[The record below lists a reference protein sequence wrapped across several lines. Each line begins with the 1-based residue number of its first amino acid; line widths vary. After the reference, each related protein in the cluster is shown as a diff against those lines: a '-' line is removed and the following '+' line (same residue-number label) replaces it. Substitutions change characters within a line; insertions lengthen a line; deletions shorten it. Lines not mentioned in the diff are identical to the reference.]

1 MKARNALVPVMV
13 AVFICIAV
21 LLTSYGLRAEKGGT
35 MLQSLRLFSEILTNA
50 QSKYVRPI
58 DAQKLIRT
66 AIDAMLNELDPHT
79 VYMDEEEF
87 KELRIGTKGEFGGL
101 GITIGLTKEIL
112 TVISPLEGT
121 PAFRAGIIAGDK
133 IVKIEGKST
142 KGITLKDAVKKL
154 RGKPG
159 TKVNISVQ
167 REGLE
172 ELLEFTIERAIIK
185 IKPVPYSGMV
195 SKDIGYI
202 RLARFSR
209 DSGIEVGRAV
219 DSLRTVGA
227 RRFIIDIRNNSGGLL
242 DQAVQVSDV
251 FLEKGEEIV
260 STGGRIRGS
269 NRRFHAIKT
278 SRIKDAPLVI
288 LVNKG
293 SASASEILSGAV
305 QDWDRGLVVGT
316 PTFGKGSVQTI
327 IPISS
332 GGGLKL
338 TTAEWYTPSGRLINK
353 PHNLDEDETAV
364 VDSIALSLDE
374 DEAPKVDSTARS
386 LEEFHTIGGLKR
398 IVYGGGGITPDIELT
413 SPAWTKFGTELYN
426 KRRFFDF
433 SVKYTATHKN
443 LKRPFKAAES
453 ILDEFKSYLKDN
465 DVTPTTAELDSTLEF
480 ISWMIEQEV
489 SSSLWGTSGRYEAML
504 SGDTWV
510 KEAIALLEMSHA
522 PKDLFALAEKEKA
535 SAEK

>member
-1 MKARNALVPVMV
+1 MKARKAFLPVMV
-13 AVFICIAV
+13 AAFVCIAV
-21 LLTSYGLRAEKGGT
+21 LLTSFGLKAEKDGSL
-35 MLQSLRLFSEILTNA
+35 MQSLRLFSEILSNA

-58 DAQKLIRT
+58 DAEKLIRT
-66 AIDAMLNELDPHT
+66 AIDAMLNELDPHS

-101 GITIGLTKEIL
+101 GITIALAKEIL
-112 TVISPLEGT
+112 TVISPLEDT
-121 PAFRAGIIAGDK
+121 PAIKAGIHAGDR

-142 KGITLKDAVKKL
+142 KGITLKEAVKKL

-159 TKVNISVQ
+159 TKVNITIE

-195 SKDIGYI
+195 SEDVGYI

-209 DSGIEVGRAV
+209 DSGIQVGRAV

-227 RRFIIDIRNNSGGLL
+227 RKFIIDIRNNSGGLL

-251 FLEKGEEIV
+251 FLDKGEEIV
-260 STGGRIRGS
+260 STKGRIRGS
-269 NRRFHAIKT
+269 SRRFHARNA

-305 QDWDRGLVVGT
+305 QDWDRGLVAGT

-327 IPISS
+327 IPIST

-353 PHNLDEDETAV
+353 PHNP
-364 VDSIALSLDE
+364 DE
-374 DEAPKVDSTARS
+374 DEAAEEDSTADS
-386 LEEFHTIGGLKR
+386 EEEFHTIGGLNR
-398 IVYGGGGITPDIELT
+398 IVYGGGGITPDMVLT
-413 SPAWTKFGTELYN
+413 PPEWTEFGTELYRD
-426 KRRFFDF
+426 RRFFNF
-433 SVKYTATHKN
+433 SVKFTAAHKGI
-443 LKRPFKAAES
+443 KRPFKATES
-453 ILDEFKSYLKDN
+453 TIDEFKSYLKDN
-465 DVTPTTAELDSTLEF
+465 DVTPSSAELDSTLDF
-480 ISWMIEQEV
+480 IAWMIVQEV
-489 SSSLWGTSGRYEAML
+489 SSSLWGTSGKYEAIL

-510 KEAIALLEMSHA
+510 KEAIALLEISHA

-535 SAEK
+535 VEE

>member
-1 MKARNALVPVMV
+1 MKIRNVFLPVMV
-13 AVFICIAV
+13 AAFICIAV

-35 MLQSLRLFSEILTNA
+35 LLQSLTLFSEILTNA
-50 QSKYVRPI
+50 QSKYVRPV
-58 DAQKLIRT
+58 DPEKLIRA
-66 AIDAMLNELDPHT
+66 AIDAMLNELDSHT

-101 GITIGLTKEIL
+101 GITISLAKKIL

-121 PAFRAGIIAGDK
+121 PAFLAGIIAGDK

-142 KGITLKDAVKKL
+142 KGITLKGAVKKL

-159 TKVNISVQ
+159 TKVNVTVQ

-185 IKPVPYSGMV
+185 IRPVPYSGMV
-195 SKDIGYI
+195 SEEVGYI

-209 DSGIEVGRAV
+209 HSGIEVGRAV

-227 RRFIIDIRNNSGGLL
+227 RKFIIDIRNNSGGLL

-251 FLEKGEEIV
+251 FLDKGEEIV
-260 STGGRIRGS
+260 STKGRIRGS
-269 NRRFHAIKT
+269 SRRFHAAKA
-278 SRIKDAPLVI
+278 SKIKDAPLVI

-305 QDWDRGLVVGT
+305 QDWDRGLIAGT

-327 IPISS
+327 IPIST

-353 PHNLDEDETAV
+353 PHNPDEDEDETA
-364 VDSIALSLDE
+364 E
-374 DEAPKVDSTARS
+374 KDSTADS
-386 LEEFHTIGGLKR
+386 GKEFHTIGGLNR
-398 IVYGGGGITPDIELT
+398 IVYGGGGITPDIELI
-413 SPAWTKFGTELYN
+413 SPEWTEFGTELYRD
-426 KRRFFDF
+426 RRFFNF
-433 SVKYTATHKN
+433 SVKLTAGHKGI
-443 LKRPFKAAES
+443 KRPFKATAS
-453 ILDEFKSYLKDN
+453 IIDEFKSYLKDN
-465 DVTPTTAELDSTLEF
+465 DVTPSAAELDSNLEF

-489 SSSLWGTSGRYEAML
+489 SSSLWGMSGKYEAML

-510 KEAIALLEMSHA
+510 KEAIALLEISHE
-522 PKDLFALAEKEKA
+522 PEDIFALAKKEKA
-535 SAEK
+535 GEEK

>member
-1 MKARNALVPVMV
+1 MKTRNALLPVVVV
-13 AVFICIAV
+13 AFICMAV
-21 LLTSYGLRAEKGGT
+21 LLTSYGLRAEKDGT

-66 AIDAMLNELDPHT
+66 AIDAMLNELDPHS
-79 VYMDEEEF
+79 VYMDEEEL
-87 KELRIGTKGEFGGL
+87 KELRIGTRGEFGGL

-159 TKVNISVQ
+159 TEVNISVQ

-172 ELLEFTIERAIIK
+172 EVLEFTIERAIIK

-195 SKDIGYI
+195 SKDVGYI

-219 DSLRTVGA
+219 DSLRAVGA
-227 RRFIIDIRNNSGGLL
+227 RKFIVDIRNNSGGLL

-260 STGGRIRGS
+260 STGGRIPGS
-269 NRRFHAIKT
+269 SRRFHAIKT
-278 SRIKDAPLVI
+278 SRIKDAPLVV

-327 IPISS
+327 IPISA

-353 PHNLDEDETAV
+353 PHNP
-364 VDSIALSLDE
+364 DE
-374 DEAPKVDSTARS
+374 DEAAEVDSTARS

-413 SPAWTKFGTELYN
+413 SPEWSKFGTELYN
-426 KRRFFDF
+426 RRRFFDF

-443 LKRPFKAAES
+443 IKRPFKAEKS

-465 DVTPTTAELDSTLEF
+465 DVTPTAAEMDSTLEF
-480 ISWMIEQEV
+480 IAWMIEQEV
-489 SSSLWGTSGRYEAML
+489 SSSLWGTSGKYEAML

-510 KEAIALLEMSHA
+510 KEAVALLEMSHV

-535 SAEK
+535 GAEK